1 MSTAFNWADP
11 RRNSAV
17 SMKMM
22 EKAEAARKQRL
33 TKVKPSVSTHL
44 NPAVEKKLPKKQPEK
59 HSTGIYMEALEMASA
74 NESFYKSLL
83 KFHSNQESPSSPPSA
98 AQSSLHSPFS
108 VHNVVATD
116 SFFHPESEIEAFQG
130 LKKGDAN
137 PPHSHSRP
145 FKADKAN
152 EAFQPPPSRSV
163 KSRAD
168 KLPALKSTVTRR
180 DVHMTSTRSNPDLAL
195 YADPR
200 RRDDVLD
207 LFESDDANQAIHR
220 SDSAPSASSTIH
232 KPEEDISSMPTT
244 SLHSSNDGGAVGA
257 VVPRLNLN
265 PMSRESKTSLHPQA
279 KKSSRQLTDDGHD
292 NKERKR
298 GHKSA
303 AKSGKKDSGRSRMTS
318 GTSLADLRDEHKAA
332 LELLQ
337 ELGGAYPDEP
347 KPLSS
352 RFGSKLRS
360 TVLDGRESN
369 NNPATTLVNAALKA
383 TDAARTTGD
392 GERGDEVPEAE
403 DSPDKGSATSA
414 RTSRRSEQSYD
425 SEDFETD

>member
-1 MSTAFNWADP
+1 
-11 RRNSAV
+11 
-17 SMKMM
+17 
-22 EKAEAARKQRL
+22 
-33 TKVKPSVSTHL
+33 
-44 NPAVEKKLPKKQPEK
+44 
-59 HSTGIYMEALEMASA
+59 MASA

-145 FKADKAN
+145 FKADKAK

-232 KPEEDISSMPTT
+232 KPEED
-244 SLHSSNDGGAVGA
+244 LYDGNETRF
-257 VVPRLNLN
+257 RLI
-265 PMSRESKTSLHPQA
+265 
-279 KKSSRQLTDDGHD
+279 
-292 NKERKR
+292 
-298 GHKSA
+298 
-303 AKSGKKDSGRSRMTS
+303 RMTS

-392 GERGDEVPEAE
+392 GKRGDEVPEAE